1 MLIGRSRRSPT
12 QGCAP
17 RSPLEGWLYKAWDG
31 EVLVDIIFRAVGQ
44 DVDDGLFERAED
56 PEVNAVPMKVMS
68 LEDIMVTKL
77 LALDEHELDYER
89 LARVRALAP
98 RAHRLARGPPADARL
113 ALREGLLHDGRGARR
128 RAPPTYLV
136 LRVSGRCSV
145 APRRRSWSVGQRRP
159 TLDLEQLA

>member
-17 RSPLEGWLYKAWDG
+17 REPRGWLYKAWDG

-56 PEVNAVPMKVMS
+56 LEVNAVPMKVMS
-68 LEDIMVTKL
+68 LEDIMVPKL

-89 LARVRALAP
+89 SLEFALAP

-145 APRRRSWSVGQRRP
+145 APRRRSWSVGQRRA
-159 TLDLEQLA
+159 TLDLEQLV